1 MLGVVALDRT
11 IDLQLTAGDGTVFDT
26 IGSVDEG
33 GDLIVYGHDVWAT
46 RSPVS
51 ATGTFDHWVVVHE
64 EDKDFVLLQLLRERF
79 LEGPA
84 PSAEF
89 MSWLDDH
96 AIPHE
101 VGSPAGER
109 RGEARLRIRA
119 HRRNGTRSEQPSSNG
134 PINGP

>member
-1 MLGVVALDRT
+1 MLGMVALDRT
-11 IDLQLTAGDGTVFDT
+11 IDLRLTAGDGTVIDT
-26 IGSVDEG
+26 IASVDDEG
-33 GDLIVYGHDVWAT
+33 NLVVYGHDVWAT
-46 RSPVS
+46 PS
-51 ATGTFDHWVVVHE
+51 AATVTHNFDHWVVVPE

-101 VGSPAGER
+101 VGSPAGEH
-109 RGEARLRIRA
+109 RGEARLRVRA
-119 HRRNGTRSEQPSSNG
+119 HRRNGTRGHKPSRAG
-134 PINGP
+134 P